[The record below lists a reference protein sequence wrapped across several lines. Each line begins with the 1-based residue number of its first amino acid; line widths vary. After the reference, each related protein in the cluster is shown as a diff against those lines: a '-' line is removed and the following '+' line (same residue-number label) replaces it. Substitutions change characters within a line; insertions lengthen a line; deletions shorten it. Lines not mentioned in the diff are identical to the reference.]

1 MVFLYVQL
9 DFTINI
15 LHIFACKCLTGEALS
30 GNILEQL
37 RRATK
42 QSFENRIAAF
52 NYEACVS
59 ALCILQ
65 DKIPK

>member
-1 MVFLYVQL
+1 MHF
-9 DFTINI
+9 FGS
-15 LHIFACKCLTGEALS
+15 KCLTGEALS

-37 RRATK
+37 RQATK

>member
-1 MVFLYVQL
+1 MHCVKIV
-9 DFTINI
+9 
-15 LHIFACKCLTGEALS
+15 HIFACKCLTGEALS

-37 RRATK
+37 RQATK